1 MHESLLLGVATV
13 FVLGLGAQWI
23 AWRFRFPSILLL
35 LVFGFVAGPV
45 TGLLAPEQLQGDWVF
60 TFVAVS
66 VGIILFE
73 GGLSLR
79 LDELRDVKK
88 AVRNLITIGVAI
100 TGVLAGLG
108 AYYLLGFNVALSVV
122 IGAIL
127 TVTGPTVV
135 IPLLRHVRPSGRVG
149 TVAKWEGITIDPI
162 GAIIAVLVLETVIL
176 LEEAPAHGGEGI
188 GGALGHLFEGLMMEA
203 VVGVGA
209 AAIGTVTLVLLL
221 RRRLVPDFLQNPLTL
236 AMVVAI
242 FAVSNLLKEESG
254 LLATTLMGI
263 ALANQKYFSV
273 RRLIEFKEDLRVL
286 LISLLFIVLS
296 ARLDLSAL
304 NYVTWESLLFLAAL
318 ILVIRPIAAWVS
330 LAGTAMTGK
339 EKAFLAWLA
348 PRGIV
353 AAAVASL
360 FSFRLEP
367 YFPAQTDGLVP
378 IIFLVI
384 VGTVA
389 VYGLTISP
397 VARWLGL
404 ASPDPQGVLFVGAHA
419 WARALAS
426 ALHEE
431 GFAVLMVDSN
441 PKNVREA
448 RRRGLPAR
456 RTNVLAEG
464 VTDELDLG
472 GIGRLLA
479 LTPNEEVNSLAALH
493 FSEIFETSDT
503 YQLAARSSD
512 GVTATAELPQHLR
525 GQPLFGPAVT
535 FVELEERFEAG
546 AEVRTIPIADRDTFG
561 RLLTEYEEVVVP
573 LFLVRGSS
581 LYVFSQRDSNPTPQA
596 GDRLI
601 VLISPL
607 DDERELRVDAEGSLL
622 GTAVLPG
629 SSRDDHDVTDPKES
643 EPGDMHEVAEGN
655 EPPSPHPVVGDK
667 SSSADARSDPR
678 RP

>member
-13 FVLGLGAQWI
+13 FVLGLGAQWL
-23 AWRFRFPSILLL
+23 AWRFRLPSILLL

-45 TGLLAPEQLQGDWVF
+45 TGILHPEQLAGDWVF

-79 LDELRDVKK
+79 LDELREVKK

-108 AYYLLGFNVALSVV
+108 AYYLLGFNAPLAVI

-135 IPLLRHVRPSGRVG
+135 LPLLRHVRPSGRVG

-162 GAIIAVLVLETVIL
+162 GAILAVLVLETVIL
-176 LEEAPAHGGEGI
+176 LHEAPADGGEGL

-209 AAIGTVTLVLLL
+209 AALGTLALVLLL

-236 AMVVAI
+236 AIVVAI

-263 ALANQKYFSV
+263 GLANQKYFSV

-296 ARLDLSAL
+296 ARLDASAL
-304 NYVTWESLLFLAAL
+304 DYVTWRSLLFVAVLM
-318 ILVIRPIAAWVS
+318 LVVRPVAVWVS
-330 LAGTAMTGK
+330 LAGTALTK
-339 EKAFLAWLA
+339 QEKGFLAWLA

-367 YFPAQTDGLVP
+367 FFPEQTDGLVP

-389 VYGLTISP
+389 VYGLTIMP

-404 ASPDPQGVLFVGAHA
+404 ATPNPQGVLFVGAHR
-419 WARALAS
+419 WARQIGK
-426 ALHEE
+426 ALHDE

-441 PKNVREA
+441 PKNVRDA
-448 RRRGLPAR
+448 RRLGVTAR
-456 RTNVLAEG
+456 RANVLAEG
-464 VTDELDLG
+464 VTDELELG
-472 GIGRLLA
+472 GIGRLVA

-493 FSEIFETSDT
+493 FGEIFETNDL
-503 YQLAARSSD
+503 YQLTARSAE
-512 GVTATAELPQHLR
+512 GATNLGELPQYLR
-525 GQPLFGPAVT
+525 GLPLFGPAVT
-535 FVELEERFEAG
+535 FVDLDERFQQG
-546 AEVRTIPIADRDTFG
+546 AEVRVLPITDRDTFG
-561 RLLTEYEEVVVP
+561 HLIEQYEDVVTP
-573 LFLVRGSS
+573 LFLVRGHG

-601 VLISPL
+601 AIVGPE
-607 DDERELRVDAEGSLL
+607 DDEHELRFSEKGSLL
-622 GTAVLPG
+622 LTAEDPG
-629 SSRDDHDVTDPKES
+629 AAFEDK
-643 EPGDMHEVAEGN
+643 GDGISA
-655 EPPSPHPVVGDK
+655 EPPPVNAP
-667 SSSADARSDPR
+667 S

>member
-1 MHESLLLGVATV
+1 MHEHLLLGVASV

-23 AWRFRFPSILLL
+23 AWRFRLPSILLL

-45 TGLLAPEQLQGDWVF
+45 TGLLHPAQLQGDWVF
-60 TFVAVS
+60 TFVSVS

-79 LDELRDVKK
+79 LDELKGVKS
-88 AVRNLITIGVAI
+88 AVRNLITIGVVI

-108 AYYLLGFNVALSVV
+108 AYYLLGFNASLSF
-122 IGAIL
+122 IMGSIL

-135 IPLLRHVRPSGRVG
+135 IPLLRHVRPTGRVG

-176 LEEAPAHGGEGI
+176 LNEQPVAEGGEGFI
-188 GGALGHLFEGLMMEA
+188 GALPHLFEGLMLELFI
-203 VVGVGA
+203 GVGA
-209 AAIGTVTLVLLL
+209 AAVGTVILVLML
-221 RRRLVPDFLQNPLTL
+221 RRRLIPDYLQNPLTL
-236 AMVVAI
+236 AIVIAA
-242 FAVSNLLKEESG
+242 FALSNSLQEESG

-263 ALANQKYFSV
+263 GLANQKSISV
-273 RRLIEFKEDLRVL
+273 HRLIEFKEDLRVL

-304 NYVTWESLLFLAAL
+304 DFVTWRSLGFLAL
-318 ILVIRPIAAWVS
+318 LMLVIRPVAVWVS
-330 LAGTAMTGK
+330 LAGTRLDNR

-360 FSFRLEP
+360 FSFRLEEF
-367 YFPAQTDGLVP
+367 FPGEVDGLVP
-378 IIFLVI
+378 IIFLII

-389 VYGLTISP
+389 VYGLTITP

-404 ASPDPQGVLFVGAHA
+404 ATPDPQGVLLIGAHR
-419 WARALAS
+419 WARQIGK
-426 ALHEE
+426 ALHDE
-431 GFAVLMVDSN
+431 GFAVLLVDSN

-448 RRRGLPAR
+448 RKMELPAR

-493 FSEIFETSDT
+493 FSEIFESGDT
-503 YQLAARSSD
+503 YQLAARSAE
-512 GVTATAELPQHLR
+512 GTTAHGELPQHLR
-525 GQPLFGPAVT
+525 GQPLFGPDVT
-535 FVELEERFEAG
+535 YLDLQERFDEG
-546 AEVRTIPIADRDTFG
+546 ADIRTLPLRKRETFNDLIEQLG
-561 RLLTEYEEVVVP
+561 ETVTP
-573 LFLVRGSS
+573 LFLVRGRH
-581 LYVFSQRDSNPTPQA
+581 LYVFSQRASNPTP
-596 GDRLI
+596 
-601 VLISPL
+601 
-607 DDERELRVDAEGSLL
+607 
-622 GTAVLPG
+622 
-629 SSRDDHDVTDPKES
+629 
-643 EPGDMHEVAEGN
+643 EPGDHLIAIVGPEGDDDDLLVEDLLPTVDETAPPETSDP
-655 EPPSPHPVVGDK
+655 EPPEETSGANGAPPPVTPPEQ
-667 SSSADARSDPR
+667 SERA
-678 RP
+678 